1 MNVALQRGEG
11 GAGRLLRD
19 NPGLT
24 VFAFSAVLA
33 IVGFIVLYPFVFLLI
48 KSFQAGPLG
57 ANPTFVG
64 LDNWRIV
71 FTEPQMVD
79 ALRNTITLGVA
90 RQAIALVLG
99 MALAWA
105 LARTNIPGRCWLELG
120 FWVALFLPTLTV
132 TLGWIILLDGSRGL
146 LTQALAGVPLIGSI
160 DIFSWWGIVFAHLMA
175 GSIAVSVM
183 LLLPAIRSL
192 DASLEEASITS
203 GASTLSTMLRVTL
216 PAMAPALVLVTVFG
230 VVRSL
235 DAFEIE
241 LVLGAADGID
251 IYSTVIF
258 REITAAAPQYASAAV
273 LGVTALSLL
282 TPLVVLQRWVSKRGA
297 SDDAG
302 RRAHETTDLGR
313 GRWPVFALVGGL
325 LLMMTVVPVLAVAV
339 GSFMKLTGGSFTDG
353 PWTLANWR
361 SMIDGGTLRGLGDT
375 VFLGVLSALFAMAIL
390 TVIAYLSVRPRLQG
404 RGMLEALVR
413 VPGSIPGIVWGLG
426 WLFLLLAGTVPFSES
441 RPLGSLYGGIG
452 AMVLV
457 VTIAGITVGVQI
469 IGVRIAQV
477 GAGIEEA
484 AWTAGASRL
493 HTVRSVL
500 LPLVGPAILVVGV
513 ITFSTAVRATSLIA
527 LLAPHEARPLSL
539 VQMDQMLAGGFGQAS
554 VGGVF
559 LAVLGVG
566 AVLIGRAL
574 GLRTGGGL
582 R

>member
-1 MNVALQRGEG
+1 
-11 GAGRLLRD
+11 
-19 NPGLT
+19 
-24 VFAFSAVLA
+24 
-33 IVGFIVLYPFVFLLI
+33 
-48 KSFQAGPLG
+48 
-57 ANPTFVG
+57 
-64 LDNWRIV
+64 
-71 FTEPQMVD
+71 
-79 ALRNTITLGVA
+79 
-90 RQAIALVLG
+90 
-99 MALAWA
+99 
-105 LARTNIPGRCWLELG
+105 
-120 FWVALFLPTLTV
+120 
-132 TLGWIILLDGSRGL
+132 
-146 LTQALAGVPLIGSI
+146 
-160 DIFSWWGIVFAHLMA
+160 
-175 GSIAVSVM
+175 
-183 LLLPAIRSL
+183 
-192 DASLEEASITS
+192 
-203 GASTLSTMLRVTL
+203 
-216 PAMAPALVLVTVFG
+216 
-230 VVRSL
+230 
-235 DAFEIE
+235 
-241 LVLGAADGID
+241 
-251 IYSTVIF
+251 
-258 REITAAAPQYASAAV
+258 
-273 LGVTALSLL
+273 
-282 TPLVVLQRWVSKRGA
+282 
-297 SDDAG
+297 
-302 RRAHETTDLGR
+302 
-313 GRWPVFALVGGL
+313 VFALVGGL